1 MELTQCPVA
10 LLVFKDMCVL
20 KVHFRNISIAAAIVF
35 ALAFVHLTQ
44 KQEVL
49 GELDFLLL
57 QLWKKFKFS
66 TTNKSVLEEIQQ
78 VQRNLKILKILKAS
92 ATKRVIEIFEEIF
105 DSLDSIYEKS
115 KDSEIKGVRDALL
128 RHMILFNLF
137 LVDLLQ
143 ISNNFFK
150 FLRSRTIQFSS
161 FPSKGDRMKERLRKY
176 MENIETERCF
186 FLDYADNYLNVAE
199 QRSELS
205 RSTWEKGKKS
215 SQRKNESKTFYKKL
229 LAHSPKIFLQKP
241 M

>member
-1 MELTQCPVA
+1 MREILCLV
-10 LLVFKDMCVL
+10 LLGSSKSV
-20 KVHFRNISIAAAIVF
+20 SAAYKAIVKVFSDRSLNIKNIFFNAFDGTNTMSGSTGGLQRYVRFESPFSKYINCSSHRF

-78 VQRNLKILKILKAS
+78 VQRNLKTLKILKAS

-105 DSLDSIYEKS
+105 DSLGSIYEKS
-115 KDSEIKGVRDALL
+115 KDLEINGVRDALL

-143 ISNNFFK
+143 ISKNFFK
-150 FLRSRTIQFSS
+150 FLRSRTIQ
-161 FPSKGDRMKERLRKY
+161 
-176 MENIETERCF
+176 
-186 FLDYADNYLNVAE
+186 
-199 QRSELS
+199 LS
-205 RSTWEKGKKS
+205 
-215 SQRKNESKTFYKKL
+215 
-229 LAHSPKIFLQKP
+229 
-241 M
+241 